1 MQQKILILKP
11 DRTKSLSRRHPWV
24 FSGAVAKVNGDPG
37 IGDTVIVRSAEG
49 AFLAHAAYS
58 PKSQITARV
67 WSFNE
72 ADVIDGRFLEAKLKA
87 AIARRALILE
97 SGVTNGVR
105 LVHAESDG
113 LPGLVVDRYADT
125 LVVQF
130 LSAGAERW
138 GAEVIELLA
147 QLTGCAS
154 IHERSDVD
162 VRELEGLTP
171 RSGTLLGDE
180 LTSPVTISEHGINYL
195 VDVAGGQKTGFY
207 LDQRDNRRRAMELAC
222 GRRVLN
228 TFCYT
233 GGFTMAALKGG
244 AASVLSIDSSAD
256 ALALGQQ
263 NLALNGFESERA
275 RWQEGDVFADLRK
288 LRDRAERFDM
298 IVLDPPK
305 FAPTAAHAEKAARG
319 YKDINLLALK
329 LLAPEG
335 LLLTFSCSGGVSN
348 DLFQKIVASSASDA
362 SVEAQVIER
371 LGAAADHPVSIHF
384 PEGEYLKGLVVRR
397 TS

>member
-11 DRTKSLSRRHPWV
+11 DRAKSLARRHPWV

-37 IGDTVIVRSAEG
+37 IGDTVIVRSADG

-72 ADVIDGRFLEAKLKA
+72 ADVIDGHFLEAKLKA
-87 AIARRALILE
+87 AIGRRALIQE

-125 LVVQF
+125 VVIQF

-138 GAEVIELLA
+138 RAEVIELLA
-147 QLTGCAS
+147 KLTGCAS

-171 RSGTLLGDE
+171 RSGPLQGDE
-180 LTSPVTISEHGINYL
+180 LTSPVTINEHGINYL

-207 LDQRDNRRRAMELAC
+207 LDQRDNRRRAMALAH

-263 NLALNGFESERA
+263 NLALNGFDSERA
-275 RWQEGDVFADLRK
+275 RWQEGDVFEDLRK

-362 SVEAQVIER
+362 GVEAQVIER